1 MKKLGI
7 IVLGLTLLGGCAQ
20 SDFASAGIECMSA
33 SVVELT
39 VEPQEL
45 TRGADEEITVA
56 VILSDPHESIVQVE
70 LLAHGAIEVKVLVE
84 LGFQSTNMDG
94 NGVYSATLLNPF
106 GSGLAPGNVAVRVV
120 RGSNWDCFD
129 ESSGTTSFT
138 LK

>member
-7 IVLGLTLLGGCAQ
+7 IVLGLALLGGCAQ

-45 TRGADEEITVA
+45 TRGADEEIPVA
-56 VILSDPHESIVQVE
+56 VILSDPHESIVRVE

-84 LGFQSTNMDG
+84 WGFQSTNMDG

-106 GSGLAPGNVAVRVV
+106 GSGLAPGNV
-120 RGSNWDCFD
+120 GDP
-129 ESSGTTSFT
+129 T
-138 LK
+138 LKP

>member
-7 IVLGLTLLGGCAQ
+7 LVLGLVLLAGCSQ

-45 TRGADEEITVA
+45 IRGADVEITVV
-56 VILSDPHESIVQVE
+56 VILSDSNESFVQVE
-70 LLAHGAIEVKVLVE
+70 LLPEGAIEVEVLLE
-84 LGFQSTNMDG
+84 LSFKSTTMDG
-94 NGVYSATLLNPF
+94 YGVYRGSLLNPF

-129 ESSGTTSFT
+129 ESSGTTSFS